1 MGDAV
6 VDQGLNVI
14 RGTISDHWAEAWAP
28 VAANFLPEGMKG
40 GRSLRL

>member
-1 MGDAV
+1 MGDEV
-6 VDQGLNVI
+6 VERGLYVI
-14 RGTISDHWAEAWAP
+14 RGTIRDHWEEAWAP